1 MLCMLSLVLML
12 RASVSASV
20 VGYACESGSIFSYS
34 NESAKKTYELSQCF
48 KIQLKSVGGV
58 VKQSLHKATNL
69 ASKLLAQLSAILFAL
84 LVHKQF

>member
-48 KIQLKSVGGV
+48 KIQLKSVGGG
-58 VKQSLHKATNL
+58 L
-69 ASKLLAQLSAILFAL
+69 
-84 LVHKQF
+84 